1 MAMGFF
7 GRTVSGSWSAVTDG
21 QILARSPIKAPT
33 QLWACLSRIPTR
45 LAQKAIILYLICLVK
60 CVKTG
65 ALSSPAKQELRTLV
79 LDILRYLSILSGYA
93 NFQIAFVTLFRA
105 LMGDLDFDAMEE
117 QAGRVIAR
125 GLKWP

>member
-1 MAMGFF
+1 
-7 GRTVSGSWSAVTDG
+7 
-21 QILARSPIKAPT
+21 
-33 QLWACLSRIPTR
+33 
-45 LAQKAIILYLICLVK
+45 
-60 CVKTG
+60 
-65 ALSSPAKQELRTLV
+65 
-79 LDILRYLSILSGYA
+79 LDILPHLSILSGYA